1 MSIAEK
7 KAISSQEEQM
17 FWQAID
23 VSNSKKQAS
32 WDAYD
37 IDEHLENLVK
47 YLAQFEKNQLIS
59 FERVLQQKLA
69 QLYTAEIAELS
80 IIMEC
85 EFSKDE
91 AGYNFDVYV
100 SDDGFIYFRCWLI
113 LKGKEFFDDIQSDIQ
128 NFVSGKYSFDIGN
141 CWAEGLLYV
150 TDEAYSIAHDNEDEA
165 VVRDAVGEQYPENDY
180 DGGDYEMQRDIY
192 AGNAL
197 HKTYPRL
204 VEEICELR
212 VS

>member
-32 WDAYD
+32 WDEYD

-69 QLYTAEIAELS
+69 QLYTAEIA
-80 IIMEC
+80 
-85 EFSKDE
+85 
-91 AGYNFDVYV
+91 
-100 SDDGFIYFRCWLI
+100 
-113 LKGKEFFDDIQSDIQ
+113 
-128 NFVSGKYSFDIGN
+128 
-141 CWAEGLLYV
+141 
-150 TDEAYSIAHDNEDEA
+150 
-165 VVRDAVGEQYPENDY
+165 
-180 DGGDYEMQRDIY
+180 
-192 AGNAL
+192 
-197 HKTYPRL
+197 
-204 VEEICELR
+204 
-212 VS
+212 